1 MDTRT
6 KLFSSCENGGWEKKS
21 HRTLIFLVLAV
32 LLPAEGHALSESPRS
47 ASSASFQGV
56 LTYHNDNARTGQNLA
71 ETILT
76 PAIDSTSFGKLFSY
90 AVSGQVYAQPLYVPN
105 VAIPHKGVHNVVYVV
120 TEHDSV
126 YAFDADAQLGKP
138 LWQRNLVN
146 PKAGITTVPAVD
158 TGGANIIP
166 EIGITSTPVIDPASG
181 TIYVVADTK
190 RVAGGTIAYVQR
202 LHALSIATGA
212 EKFGG
217 PVVIAASM
225 RGTGDGSN
233 RQGVLTFSPLHQLQ
247 RAALLLV
254 DGVVYV
260 AYASFADVRPYHGWV
275 IAYNARTLA
284 RTGVFNDTPD
294 GSDGGIWQCGDG
306 PASDASGAIFVGSA
320 NGTFDADT
328 GGRDYGDSF
337 LKLVKNGS
345 KLSLTDYFTPSD
357 QATTSPQDLDFAST
371 GPLLL
376 PDQSVGP
383 PHLAVVGDKQGR
395 VYLFDRDNLGH
406 FNAGGD
412 TQIVQEFQ
420 TLQPQFSNPVYFTN
434 QIYFGQVGGPIVSY
448 PLTGGQIDTAS
459 PTFASRSFGYP
470 GPALSISA
478 NGAANA
484 ILWALA
490 ADPLGSGAAV
500 LFAYDASSL
509 NNLYDSTQA
518 GSRDVAGS
526 ANKFAV
532 PTIANGKVYIATQTE
547 LDVYGMLH

>member
-1 MDTRT
+1 
-6 KLFSSCENGGWEKKS
+6 
-21 HRTLIFLVLAV
+21 V
-32 LLPAEGHALSESPRS
+32 
-47 ASSASFQGV
+47 SSASFQGV
-56 LTYHNDNARTGQNLA
+56 LTYHNDSARTGQNLA

-76 PAIDSTSFGKLFSY
+76 PAINSASFGKLFSY
-90 AVSGQVYAQPLYVPN
+90 ALNGQVYAQPLYVPN
-105 VAIPHKGVHNVVYVV
+105 VVIPHKGVHNVVYVV

-138 LWQRNLVN
+138 LWQRNFIN

-158 TGGANIIP
+158 TGGANITP
-166 EIGITSTPVIDPASG
+166 EIGITSTPVIDQASG
-181 TIYVVADTK
+181 TIYVVADAK
-190 RVAGGTIAYVQR
+190 RGVGGTVAYTQR
-202 LHALSIATGA
+202 LHALSLATGA

-225 RGTGDGSN
+225 RGVGDGSN
-233 RQGVLTFSPLHQLQ
+233 RQGLLTFSPLHHLQ
-247 RAALLLV
+247 RAGLLLV
-254 DGVVYV
+254 DGVVYL
-260 AYASFADVRPYHGWV
+260 AYASFADVKPYHGWV
-275 IAYNARTLA
+275 IGYNARTLT

-337 LKLVKNGS
+337 LKLVNNGS
-345 KLSLTDYFTPSD
+345 KLSLTDYFTPFD
-357 QATTSPQDLDFAST
+357 QSTTSPQDLDFASS

-395 VYLFDRDNLGH
+395 VYLLDRDNLGH
-406 FNAGGD
+406 FNAGRD
-412 TQIVQEFQ
+412 SQIVQEFQ
-420 TLQPQFSNPVYFTN
+420 ALRPQFSNPVYFGN
-434 QIYFGQVGGPIVSY
+434 HIYFGQVDGPIVSY
-448 PLTGGQIDTAS
+448 PLKDGQIDAASPTVAS
-459 PTFASRSFGYP
+459 PTFAYP

-478 NGAANA
+478 NGAGNA
-484 ILWALA
+484 ILWALV
-490 ADPLGSGAAV
+490 ADALGSGAAV
-500 LFAYDASSL
+500 LYAYDALSL
-509 NNLYDSTQA
+509 NELYDSTQA
-518 GSRDVAGS
+518 GGRDVAGS

-532 PTIANGKVYIATQTE
+532 PTIANGKVYVATQTE